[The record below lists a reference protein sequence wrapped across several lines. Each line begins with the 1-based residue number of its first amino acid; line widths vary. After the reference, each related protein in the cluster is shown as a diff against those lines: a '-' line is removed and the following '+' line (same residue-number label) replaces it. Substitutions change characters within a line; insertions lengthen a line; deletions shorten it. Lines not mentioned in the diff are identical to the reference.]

1 MYCRNCGTKLE
12 DDALFC
18 TYCGVAISQ
27 EQREE
32 AKRAAA
38 SSERNVNQAMKRA
51 QYPKREKTFG
61 TTPKSRTIA
70 LVQTYILGALGVA
83 LLVLYFNSSDWR
95 IVFYETDQYQMWIRR
110 EALWEI
116 GAIFV
121 GGAIGSFVLWF
132 ELTQI
137 KLCIGQEKI
146 SGVAKAGL
154 VTKKF
159 EYYYDEISEVK
170 LAYGGMKIRV
180 DGHGWVTLHRI
191 EDKKLAVEML
201 EGRIGK
207 NY

>member
-18 TYCGVAISQ
+18 TSCGVRISQ
-27 EQREE
+27 EQREQT
-32 AKRAAA
+32 KSIVG
-38 SSERNVNQAMKRA
+38 SSERKTNQDMGKE
-51 QYPKREKTFG
+51 QYLRREKTFG

-83 LLVLYFNSSDWR
+83 LLFVYFNSQDWR

-121 GGAIGSFVLWF
+121 GGALGSLILWF
-132 ELTQI
+132 EFTQI

-170 LAYGGMKIRV
+170 LVHGGIKIRI
-180 DGHGWVTLHRI
+180 DGHGWITLHKI
-191 EDKKLAVEML
+191 EDKKLAIEML
-201 EGRIGK
+201 EKRIGK